1 MTFKINRNMIN
12 QITQRIRHKG
22 FIQKTTLFNLV
33 HELNTYDQVL
43 RYTLKEIEEG
53 KHPDLFYYKGGS
65 NKNGKIIIVGSKE
78 HPKYQEFKLSQT
90 MVLVPNYHSETY
102 EMRSI

>member
-1 MTFKINRNMIN
+1 MTIKINRNMIN
-12 QITQRIRHKG
+12 QITQKIRQKG
-22 FIQKTTLFNLV
+22 YIQKTTMFNLA
-33 HELNTYDQVL
+33 HELNTYDQVV

-78 HPKYQEFKLSQT
+78 HPNYKEFKTSQT
-90 MVLVPNYHSETY
+90 MVLVPNYHLETY